1 MRNIIKLFKRDLQ
14 HVRRSVIALIVAVGL
29 VIVPVLY
36 AWFNIAGS
44 WDPYGNTG
52 NLKVAVA
59 NSDAGYKSDL
69 IPIQVNMGESVV
81 SSLRANDQI
90 GWEFVNEDDALEG
103 VKSGEYYAA
112 VVIPKSF
119 PPT

>member
-1 MRNIIKLFKRDLQ
+1 MKNIIKLFKHDLANI
-14 HVRRSVIALIVAVGL
+14 RKSVIGLIVMVGL

-59 NSDAGYKSDL
+59 NSDDGYISDL
-69 IPIQVNMGESVV
+69 IPVKINIGDNVTAA
-81 SSLRANDQI
+81 LRANDALD
-90 GWEFVNEDDALEG
+90 WVFVDEDAAIEG

-112 VVIPKSF
+112 VVIPHEFSA
-119 PPT
+119 T